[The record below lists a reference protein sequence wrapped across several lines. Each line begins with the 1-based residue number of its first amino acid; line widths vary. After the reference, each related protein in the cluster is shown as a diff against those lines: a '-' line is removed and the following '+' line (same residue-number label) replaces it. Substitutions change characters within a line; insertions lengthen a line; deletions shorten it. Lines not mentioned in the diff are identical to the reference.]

1 MGSIFRIA
9 HDWTI
14 LDVPC
19 KAKYVVSATAEDGLT
34 CLVAAQKFRSLL
46 FRDPVVATVAT
57 CASA

>member
-1 MGSIFRIA
+1 MGSICRIA

-19 KAKYVVSATAEDGLT
+19 KAKYVVSAKAEDGLT

-46 FRDPVVATVAT
+46 FRDPMVAT